1 MPALYRAVMFAGSLW
16 CHQIPARSPHLW
28 GAQLPLCWRCSGV
41 LIGAVA
47 LLVWLLTKKR
57 LPSLTLSLIIAL
69 LMPLDVLHAII
80 SGGDGDNARRL
91 VTGIL
96 WGVFGTSAL
105 LHGVKSARGLIF
117 RPHAALD
124 VERKG
129 AGRLTP

>member
-105 LHGVKSARGLIF
+105 LHGEKSARGLIF

-124 VERKG
+124 AERKL
-129 AGRLTP
+129 AG